1 MRSIDLNMF
10 ESWHSLLSELVRDT
24 IQISNTYRVF
34 EVLVIEECHCWSQIT
49 HRSIELSEIYRLEYV
64 RKLALTSQRIG
75 IRYHRN

>member
-1 MRSIDLNMF
+1 MF

-49 HRSIELSEIYRLEYV
+49 HQSTELDEIYRFEYV
-64 RKLALTSQRIG
+64 RKLALPSQRIG